1 MIASVA
7 RIFTITSLGLAQLR
21 TVHKSVNY
29 ANVTDWQI
37 NANTIIIWVTGAVLI
52 VKIMPMAI
60 VAKNA
65 SPDFSKTLIQ
75 TVVFHVTV
83 ILMDQRRHSVMNM
96 AFVTVTM
103 VLKVTNVTGVKT
115 VFITWPEAV
124 VTLVIVTL
132 REVSITFRLATRK
145 LENVDA
151 KKMFMDDNVE
161 IVKWV
166 IWG

>member
-1 MIASVA
+1 
-7 RIFTITSLGLAQLR
+7 
-21 TVHKSVNY
+21 
-29 ANVTDWQI
+29 
-37 NANTIIIWVTGAVLI
+37 
-52 VKIMPMAI
+52 
-60 VAKNA
+60 
-65 SPDFSKTLIQ
+65 
-75 TVVFHVTV
+75 
-83 ILMDQRRHSVMNM
+83 MDQRRHSVMNM

>member
-7 RIFTITSLGLAQLR
+7 RIFIITSLGFAQLR

-37 NANTIIIWVTGAVLI
+37 NANTIIIWVTDAALI

-75 TVVFHVTV
+75 TVVSHVTV
-83 ILMDQRRHSVMNM
+83 ILMAQRRHSVMNM

-132 REVSITFRLATRK
+132 REVSITSRLATRK

-166 IWG
+166 TWG